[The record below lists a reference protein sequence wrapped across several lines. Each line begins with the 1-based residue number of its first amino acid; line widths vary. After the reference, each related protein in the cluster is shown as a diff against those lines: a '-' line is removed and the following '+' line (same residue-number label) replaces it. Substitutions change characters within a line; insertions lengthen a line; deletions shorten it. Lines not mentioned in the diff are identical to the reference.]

1 MGLQPYLSSFS
12 SMHSNGPYQ
21 IGSFLCMDLESGFI
35 CLHEV
40 RHMGIQQMSL
50 FVSTELEYLRIYCQ
64 MDLFVFMELK
74 HIGVYYQM
82 GFFVCMEV
90 QACLFGCSQDIYEFI
105 DVMGLFV
112 HMELKY
118 EGSN

>member
-1 MGLQPYLSSFS
+1 
-12 SMHSNGPYQ
+12 MHG
-21 IGSFLCMDLESGFI
+21 LESGFI

-112 HMELKY
+112 HMELNTKKVIDSNRLVCSHGTEY